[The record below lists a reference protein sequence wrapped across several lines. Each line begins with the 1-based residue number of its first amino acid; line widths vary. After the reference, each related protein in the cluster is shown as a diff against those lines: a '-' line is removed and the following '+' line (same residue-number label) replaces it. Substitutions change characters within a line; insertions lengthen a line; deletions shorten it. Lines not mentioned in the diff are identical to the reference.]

1 MQMFRAI
8 GLLLVCSFTLASPA
22 HAQKGK
28 AKPKAS
34 KSTSAATAATTSG
47 GNSYSGTVLATVGGE
62 KVLYEDVER
71 AFQKNLS
78 RRDTPFSKV
87 PRDTALEFLQL
98 YTNYRLKVASARE
111 RGVDKDPA
119 VAQDI
124 ANNRKLLS
132 ETFFFD
138 KAVADARVAELT
150 RRRTREMKVAII
162 LCAVTPKGASQWDS
176 VASLKKAMAVVQ
188 LLNNGADFEKLARDS
203 SDDKETGA
211 NGGVLPWLS
220 GGTIIKVVED
230 EAYEVPVGS
239 YSKTPVHSRFGY
251 FIVKVLDSQPRQVV
265 KFRHILLTPSDS
277 RDSVATI
284 AMADSLVSI
293 LKMPS
298 NKQASALSARGIA
311 MKEDAFTE
319 LAKAYSDD
327 KASAPK
333 GGFLGSAYSRS
344 GGLEAG
350 GTRLVPAFEE
360 AVFALKDGQVSNK
373 VRTIYGWHII
383 IRDSTRWSDEQME
396 RDNARRTY
404 RRLYYEEDKRRI
416 LDSLRTAYGYGW
428 NTATYTQF
436 RANVDSTKTT
446 QDTTWLAS
454 IPANMMSQVLYTTP
468 SGPYTVAMF
477 TDSLRRR
484 LDMRGYTLNTAGL
497 ERAVNK
503 MTDNAVIEQATVG
516 LERRY
521 PEFDALMRE
530 FNDGILLFKVE
541 EQEVWSKLKF
551 DTTDARAYYDT
562 TKSRWLTETGYAIS
576 EIYCITDKDANDVRS
591 QLKSGADFATLA
603 AARTQREGL
612 REKQGK
618 LGTLY
623 PKTSKLAQIAVDSQ
637 AVAGSII
644 GPFSYERGFSVL
656 RVDGIEPPRV
666 KTFEE
671 ALPDLAPAY
680 QDALQKRLTE
690 TWLSDVRQRFPVTID
705 TSAIDRIY
713 GKAKR

>member
-1 MQMFRAI
+1 MFRAI
-8 GLLLVCSFTLASPA
+8 GLLLCFSFILASPA

-28 AKPKAS
+28 AKPKATS
-34 KSTSAATAATTSG
+34 NATSAASTASTSAGASF
-47 GNSYSGTVLATVGGE
+47 SGTVLATVGGE

-78 RRDTPFSKV
+78 RRDTPFSKI
-87 PRDTALEFLQL
+87 PRDTAVEFLNL

-124 ANNRKLLS
+124 LNNRKLLS

-138 KAVADARVAELT
+138 KAVSDARVAELT

-162 LCAVTPKGASQWDS
+162 LCAVTPKGATQWDS
-176 VASLKKAMAVVQ
+176 VASLNKAMSVLK

-230 EAYEVPVGS
+230 EAYEVPMGS
-239 YSKTPVHSRFGY
+239 YSKKPVHSRFGY

-265 KFRHILLTPSDS
+265 KFRHILLTPSDT

-284 AMADSLVSI
+284 SLADSLITI
-293 LKMPS
+293 LRMPA
-298 NKQASALSARGIA
+298 NKQASALSARGIT
-311 MKEDAFTE
+311 MKDDAFTE

-383 IRDSTRWSDEQME
+383 VRDSTRLSDEQME

-404 RRLYYEEDKRRI
+404 RRLYYEEDKRI
-416 LDSLRTAYGYGW
+416 IIDSLRKVYGYGW
-428 NTATYTQF
+428 DVATYTQF
-436 RANVDSTKTT
+436 RTYVDSTKTT
-446 QDTTWLAS
+446 QDTSWLS
-454 IPANMMSQVLYTTP
+454 SVPADFMQKVLYTTP
-468 SGPYTVAMF
+468 TERFTVAMF

-503 MTDNAVIEQATVG
+503 MTDNAVIDQATVG
-516 LERRY
+516 LEHKY

-551 DTTDARAYYDT
+551 DTADARAFHDT
-562 TKSRWLTETGYAIS
+562 TKSRWLTETGYVIS
-576 EIYCITDKDANDVRS
+576 EIYCITDKDANDVLN
-591 QLKSGADFATLA
+591 QLNSGADFATLA
-603 AARTQREGL
+603 GARTQREGM

-623 PKTSKLAQIAVDSQ
+623 PKTSKLAQVAADSQ
-637 AVAGSII
+637 AVAGKVV
-644 GPFSYERGFSVL
+644 GPISYERGFSVI
-656 RVDGIEPPRV
+656 RVEGIEPPRA

-680 QDALQKRLTE
+680 QDALQKKLTE
-690 TWLSDVRQRFPVTID
+690 TWLSDVRKRFPVSID
-705 TSAIDRIY
+705 TSALDRIY